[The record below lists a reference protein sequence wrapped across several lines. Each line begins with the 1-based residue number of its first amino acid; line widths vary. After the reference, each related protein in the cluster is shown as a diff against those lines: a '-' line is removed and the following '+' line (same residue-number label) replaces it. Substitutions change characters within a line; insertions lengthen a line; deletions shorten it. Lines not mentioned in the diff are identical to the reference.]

1 MGSNQNQAR
10 KRFEEGSNETYS
22 VTPEMSVLLN
32 QSDRNQP
39 INLFTDQTPIGPAV
53 RCFFSPFDALLDGL
67 GLLLQDRPVDLSIRP
82 ARDVAPEA
90 FLSSPGFQRPLTF
103 HVAWLAHDHRLV
115 AQENG
120 CLIRMA
126 LPQGTRP
133 RDGDRQSLLIDPDV
147 WMAID
152 ALHQEAGLFAWRETH
167 KTVRQWLDAPVSA
180 RDSLERAL
188 CLRYNPPLI
197 QVALYEAKQLALY
210 DPEAARWHFVPRQM
224 FS

>member
-1 MGSNQNQAR
+1 MGSEQDPGRKPFGCRCNQEDS
-10 KRFEEGSNETYS
+10 FD
-22 VTPEMSVLLN
+22 PEMSVLLN
-32 QSDRNQP
+32 QSDKNQS

-67 GLLLQDRPVDLSIRP
+67 GLLLQDRPVDLTIRP
-82 ARDVAPEA
+82 VRDVAPEA

-133 RDGDRQSLLIDPDV
+133 RDGGRQSVQIDPDV
-147 WMAID
+147 WTTID

-197 QVALYEAKQLALY
+197 QLAPYEAKQLALY